1 MNYKYRTGN
10 NHKGAMV
17 IGVILGV
24 ILILAIGYGISVLL
38 CGLGLW
44 ALCKLGVIAAW
55 TWKQAAL
62 WAIVIEVAIGFLRSI
77 FGTKK
82 SSD

>member
-1 MNYKYRTGN
+1 MK
-10 NHKGAMV
+10 KV
-17 IGVILGV
+17 ISVIFFVLLAL
-24 ILILAIGYGISVLL
+24 LILALSYGISILF

-62 WAIVIEVAIGFLRSI
+62 WAIVIEVAISFLRAI
-77 FGTKK
+77 FSGKK
-82 SSD
+82 NND